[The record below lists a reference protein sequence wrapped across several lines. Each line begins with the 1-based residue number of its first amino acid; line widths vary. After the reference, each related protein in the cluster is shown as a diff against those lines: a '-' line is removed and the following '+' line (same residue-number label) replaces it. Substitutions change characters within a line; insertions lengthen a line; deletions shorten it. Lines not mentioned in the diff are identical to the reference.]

1 MEKSHKVYFGL
12 MLFMVV
18 LVVHIEITL
27 GKNYAPESVLVQIMD
42 DNDMPEVGAECF
54 ADIESSQVNVEK
66 KSLEALDSLSD
77 VADAGIFYSD
87 KAEKGFQVL
96 ETGFQNYGGE
106 FEIRIVCYSPGFSGV
121 SYTIVNNTNNDNCEF
136 SLDGRVLLC

>member
-66 KSLEALDSLSD
+66 KSLEALDDLYD
-77 VADAGIFYSD
+77 FLDPGLFYSNI
-87 KAEKGFQVL
+87 ESEGYHFL
-96 ETGFQNYGGE
+96 ETGFSEYSGR
-106 FEIRIVCYSPGFSGV
+106 FEIKIVCYSAGFSGV
-121 SYTIVNNTNNDNCEF
+121 SYTIINETSGNCEF
-136 SLDGRVLLC
+136 KEDGKLLVC